1 MGAAVWIAAAAV
13 GGCVIGYIL
22 SIVIAKATGSR
33 VIAETEK
40 MKTDAKKE
48 ADQILREARVTAKA
62 DVVKLKEEFEAEI
75 RDRRREQLSAEK
87 RLAQKEENLERKE
100 DSLDS
105 KFRNIEKK
113 EHDIEAL
120 KERLSSKEEDLKTPL
135 LVCNALVYNIL

>member
-87 RLAQKEENLERKE
+87 RLAQIGHHQPDQR
-100 DSLDS
+100 
-105 KFRNIEKK
+105 
-113 EHDIEAL
+113 AL
-120 KERLSSKEEDLKTPL
+120 PAR
-135 LVCNALVYNIL
+135 AAR